1 MEQSNKT
8 SEPKRLYRSKVDRLI
23 AGVCGGIAE
32 YFVLDATL
40 VRILWLIIVFFT
52 GFWLGVLLYLI
63 ALVVMKDNPNQSFAD
78 RKPQSAALYLGIGFI
93 LLGLLFLSNRW
104 DWYYFRPFHFHVF
117 KPWFFHWDRFWP
129 IILILLG
136 VFYLIHVI
144 RRENQGQIEKSDAEP
159 PAPVSRLF
167 RSRDEKIIGG
177 VCGGLAQYLNIDPA
191 IIRIVWVV
199 VSLSTG
205 VLFGI
210 LIYFVWMIVV
220 PERSKASL
228 EPISAS
234 QTTPPSAA
242 NSPQR
247 RPRRTKKSAG
257 EESKPEQLG

>member
-1 MEQSNKT
+1 MEQTNKT

-52 GFWLGVLLYLI
+52 GFWLGILLYLI
-63 ALVVMKDNPNQSFAD
+63 ALVVMKDNPSQSFAD
-78 RKPQSAALYLGIGFI
+78 RKPQSAAIYLGIGFI

-104 DWYYFRPFHFHVF
+104 DWYYFRPFHFHIF

-129 IILILLG
+129 VILILLG
-136 VFYLIHVI
+136 VFYLIYVI
-144 RRENQGQIEKSDAEP
+144 RRGDQASIEKSSAEP
-159 PAPVSRLF
+159 PDPGSRLF

-177 VCGGLAQYLNIDPA
+177 VCGGLAQYLNVDPA
-191 IIRIVWVV
+191 IVRIIWVV

-210 LIYFVWMIVV
+210 IIYLVWMIVV
-220 PERSKASL
+220 PETSKTSL
-228 EPISAS
+228 EAKSDSIV
-234 QTTPPSAA
+234 TPPIAA
-242 NSPQR
+242 NAPRR
-247 RPRRTKKSAG
+247 RPRRTRKSAD